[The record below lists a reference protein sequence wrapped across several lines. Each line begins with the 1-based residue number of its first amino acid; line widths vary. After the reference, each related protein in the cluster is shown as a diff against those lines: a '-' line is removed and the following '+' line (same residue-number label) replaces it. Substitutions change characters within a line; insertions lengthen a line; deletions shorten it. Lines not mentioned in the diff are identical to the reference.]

1 MNPDTAREDLAFL
14 RGLVQP
20 DERWRRGFGESYA
33 AAGGCYGVQMVLHGL
48 QGLGIVPATSL
59 LSTLVG
65 VGPTVL
71 FILLLIVIFRR
82 NGWRPAGGG
91 VTSRAVGAVFSAIGT
106 ANLFLIAMFAATAFR
121 EHSLKIWL
129 LYPCVVLVLQG
140 AAWMVA
146 WTLRRQAWFAVVA
159 VGWFVTGLGM
169 GLAIEDMGWFIL
181 LGGIG
186 FFAFML
192 IPGLV
197 MMRQARPAR

>member
-1 MNPDTAREDLAFL
+1 MTPDTAREDLAFL

-33 AAGGCYGVQMVLHGL
+33 AAGGCYGTQMVLHGL
-48 QGLGIVPATSL
+48 QQLGVAPSTPLPSL
-59 LSTLVG
+59 LFG
-65 VGPTVL
+65 VGPTVVFL
-71 FILLLIVIFRR
+71 ALVALIYRR
-82 NGWRPAGGG
+82 HPWKGAGGG
-91 VTSRAVGAVFSAIGT
+91 VTSRAVGAVFSAIGV
-106 ANLFLIAMFAATAFR
+106 ANLVLIAMFAATALR

-159 VGWFVTGLGM
+159 AGWFVTGLAM
-169 GLAIEDMGWFIL
+169 GLAIENRAWFIL
-181 LGGIG
+181 LGGTG

-192 IPGLV
+192 VPGLV
-197 MMRQARPAR
+197 MMRQARPAH